1 VFASQL
7 FLRSYEGEARRAPAV
22 CGYVYV
28 HANPVTRFFL
38 GMCTFASRSAVPTQG
53 LYRYGRRCGRHRPLG
68 KG

>member
-7 FLRSYEGEARRAPAV
+7 FLRSYEGEAASA
-22 CGYVYV
+22 GG
-28 HANPVTRFFL
+28 PVDTYTRIRLPGFSYL

-68 KG
+68 MG